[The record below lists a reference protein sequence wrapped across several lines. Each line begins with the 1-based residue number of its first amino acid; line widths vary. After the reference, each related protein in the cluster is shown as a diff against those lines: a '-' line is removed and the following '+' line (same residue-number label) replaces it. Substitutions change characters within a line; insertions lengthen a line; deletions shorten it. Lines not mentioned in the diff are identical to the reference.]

1 MSTSPDDARSDAAGN
16 PAAVTAAGAEP
27 QVGVSA
33 TISITQKTL
42 WTVLGLV
49 VGLLL
54 VILLITQALGPLL
67 SLLLAII
74 LAEAI
79 RPLVLR
85 LERYRVPP
93 ALAVLLIYLLCAA
106 VAAILLYFL
115 LSPVI
120 AQVSALA
127 SHLPDY
133 QKALQGEIT
142 QVQKSL
148 KAQGAV
154 GQWIQ
159 NVAGALAAAIQ
170 QSVPS
175 LLSIPFNVLKG
186 VLGIFIDLVI
196 VLTMTLFWLL
206 SSRTLKT
213 FVVGLLPPA
222 SQARWSSVIGEVSL
236 AFGGYVRGTLISMV
250 IIGTITGA
258 GLALLGV
265 PYALLLGVLAALT
278 ELLPYLGPWI
288 SGTVS
293 VILALIAVGP
303 LKAVEVVILFIL
315 IQELEGNVIEPMV
328 MSRSVHIDPLLV
340 IVAVLVG
347 INLLGIVGAVLAVP
361 VAAGIQVLIVRVL
374 APFIRE
380 RVSGASALDASTTT
394 TGSSPPQEEEL
405 DTGVTTGAAPTTTT
419 TTTARPPD
427 APESSVAAPA

>member
-1 MSTSPDDARSDAAGN
+1 
-16 PAAVTAAGAEP
+16 VEP
-27 QVGVSA
+27 RVGVSA
-33 TISITQKTL
+33 TVSINQKTL

-93 ALAVLLIYLLCAA
+93 ALAVILIYLLCAA
-106 VAAILLYFL
+106 VAIILLYFL

-127 SHLPDY
+127 SHLPHY

-142 QVQKSL
+142 QVQQRL

-159 NVAGALAAAIQ
+159 NVAAALAAAIQ

-175 LLSIPFNVLKG
+175 LLSIPFNLLKG
-186 VLGIFIDLVI
+186 ILGIFIDLVI

-222 SQARWSSVIGEVSL
+222 SQEHWSSVIGEVSL

-288 SGTVS
+288 SGSVS

-315 IQELEGNVIEPMV
+315 IQELEGNVVEPMV

-347 INLLGIVGAVLAVP
+347 INLLGIIGAVLAVP
-361 VAAGIQVLIVRVL
+361 VAAGIQVLIVRIL

-380 RVSGASALDASTTT
+380 RVSGATASDVSTT
-394 TGSSPPQEEEL
+394 TGSSPPEGEERDMG
-405 DTGVTTGAAPTTTT
+405 DTAPAA
-419 TTTARPPD
+419 TTATTRPPD

>member
-1 MSTSPDDARSDAAGN
+1 MSTSPDDPRSDAAGDL
-16 PAAVTAAGAEP
+16 AAVTAARAQP
-27 QVGVSA
+27 RVGVSA

-79 RPLVLR
+79 RPLVVR

-93 ALAVLLIYLLCAA
+93 ALAVLLIYLLGAA
-106 VAAILLYFL
+106 VAIILLYFL
-115 LSPVI
+115 LSPLI
-120 AQVSALA
+120 AQLSSLA

-133 QKALQGEIT
+133 QKALQAQIT
-142 QVQKSL
+142 QVQRGL

-154 GQWIQ
+154 GQWIR
-159 NVAGALAAAIQ
+159 NVAAALAAAIQ

-186 VLGIFIDLVI
+186 ILGIFIDLVI
-196 VLTMTLFWLL
+196 VLTMSVFWLL

-213 FVVGLLPPA
+213 FVVGLLPPP
-222 SQARWSSVIGEVSL
+222 SQAHWSSIIGEVSL

-303 LKAVEVVILFIL
+303 LKAVEVIVLFIL
-315 IQELEGNVIEPMV
+315 IQELEGNVIQPMV

-347 INLLGIVGAVLAVP
+347 INLLGIIGAVLAVP
-361 VAAGIQVLIVRVL
+361 VAAGIQVLVVRVL

-380 RVSGASALDASTTT
+380 RVSGATASDASTT
-394 TGSSPPQEEEL
+394 TGSSPPEAEEREA
-405 DTGVTTGAAPTTTT
+405 GVTTGAATS
-419 TTTARPPD
+419 TTTAVPPD
-427 APESSVAAPA
+427 APESSLAAPA

>member
-1 MSTSPDDARSDAAGN
+1 MTTSPDDPDSDAAGN
-16 PAAVTAAGAEP
+16 AACAERR
-27 QVGVSA
+27 VGVST
-33 TISITQKTL
+33 TISITQRTL
-42 WTVLGLV
+42 WNVLGLV

-93 ALAVLLIYLLCAA
+93 ALAVLLIYLLG
-106 VAAILLYFL
+106 VAIAIMLAYFL

-120 AQVSALA
+120 AQLSLLA

-142 QVQKSL
+142 QLQKGL

-159 NVAGALAAAIQ
+159 NVATALAAAIQ
-170 QSVPS
+170 NYVPS
-175 LLSIPFNVLKG
+175 LLAIPFNLLKG
-186 VLGIFIDLVI
+186 ILGIFIDLVI

-206 SSRTLKT
+206 SSQTLKT

-222 SQARWSSVIGEVSL
+222 SQQHWSTIIGEVSL

-293 VILALIAVGP
+293 VLLALIAVGP

-315 IQELEGNVIEPMV
+315 IQELEGNLVQPMV

-347 INLLGIVGAVLAVP
+347 INLLGIIGAVLAVP
-361 VAAGIQVLIVRVL
+361 VAAGIQVLVVRIL
-374 APFIRE
+374 APIIRQ
-380 RVSGASALDASTTT
+380 RVSGATASDTT
-394 TGSSPPQEEEL
+394 TGSSPPE
-405 DTGVTTGAAPTTTT
+405 GAEREAEVSAPSA
-419 TTTARPPD
+419 TTTAAQPPD
-427 APESSVAAPA
+427 APESPLPAPA

>member
-1 MSTSPDDARSDAAGN
+1 MSTSPDDLRSDAAGD
-16 PAAVTAAGAEP
+16 PAVAASTGAEP
-27 QVGVSA
+27 RAGVSA
-33 TISITQKTL
+33 TVSITQKTL

-79 RPLVLR
+79 RPLVVR

-106 VAAILLYFL
+106 VVAILLYFL

-120 AQVSALA
+120 AQVSSLA
-127 SHLPDY
+127 SHLPEY
-133 QKALQGEIT
+133 QKALQGEIG
-142 QVQKSL
+142 QVQQRL

-170 QSVPS
+170 QSVPA
-175 LLSIPFNVLKG
+175 LLSIPFNLLKG
-186 VLGIFIDLVI
+186 ILGIFIDLVI

-213 FVVGLLPPA
+213 FVVGLLPPP
-222 SQARWSSVIGEVSL
+222 SQAHWSSVIGEVSI

-265 PYALLLGVLAALT
+265 PYALLLGLLAALT

-315 IQELEGNVIEPMV
+315 IQELEGNVVEPMV

-347 INLLGIVGAVLAVP
+347 INLLGIIGAVLAVP
-361 VAAGIQVLIVRVL
+361 VAAGIQVLVVRVL

-380 RVSGASALDASTTT
+380 RVSGTTAAGASTTA
-394 TGSSPPQEEEL
+394 TGSSPPEGEGRG
-405 DTGVTTGAAPTTTT
+405 DTGVTKGAAT
-419 TTTARPPD
+419 TTTAQPPD

>member
-1 MSTSPDDARSDAAGN
+1 MSTSPDDPGSASAGN
-16 PAAVTAAGAEP
+16 PASVTADRAEP
-27 QVGVSA
+27 RAGTST
-33 TISITQKTL
+33 TISITQRTL

-79 RPLVLR
+79 RPLVYR

-93 ALAVLLIYLLCAA
+93 ALAVLLIYLLG
-106 VAAILLYFL
+106 AAITCIVLYFL
-115 LSPVI
+115 LSPLI
-120 AQVSALA
+120 AQLSSLA

-133 QKALQGEIT
+133 QKALQAEIT
-142 QVQKSL
+142 QAQERL
-148 KAQGAV
+148 RAQGAV

-159 NVAGALAAAIQ
+159 NLAGALAAAIQ
-170 QSVPS
+170 SSVPS
-175 LLSIPFNVLKG
+175 LLAIPFNILKG
-186 VLGIFIDLVI
+186 ILGIFIDLVI

-206 SSRTLKT
+206 SSKTLKT

-222 SQARWSSVIGEVSL
+222 DQERWSSIIGEVSL

-250 IIGTITGA
+250 IIGTITGV

-315 IQELEGNVIEPMV
+315 IQELEGNVVEPMV
-328 MSRSVHIDPLLV
+328 MSKSVHIDPLLV

-347 INLLGIVGAVLAVP
+347 INLLGIIGAILAVP

-374 APFIRE
+374 APFIRKHT
-380 RVSGASALDASTTT
+380 SGATASDVSMT
-394 TGSSPPQEEEL
+394 TGTSPPEAPEAPEREAGI
-405 DTGVTTGAAPTTTT
+405 TAPTATT
-419 TTTARPPD
+419 RPPD
-427 APESSVAAPA
+427 APESPLPAPA